1 MKNLK
6 QSWNKVIVSE
16 MFDEREDFM
25 VKLFGI
31 KTASEVRYN
40 YFSSSVGN
48 LPAFSASFLS
58 WDVVRLSNFFISGV
72 ASEHIIFDGSL

>member
-1 MKNLK
+1 
-6 QSWNKVIVSE
+6 

-31 KTASEVRYN
+31 KTASEMRYN

-58 WDVVRLSNFFISGV
+58 WDVVRLSNFFISSAGGN
-72 ASEHIIFDGSL
+72 SSGFIPLSTSMERTEELF

>member
-1 MKNLK
+1 MK
-6 QSWNKVIVSE
+6 
-16 MFDEREDFM
+16 
-25 VKLFGI
+25 GY
-31 KTASEVRYN
+31 VRYN